1 MALQQ
6 DYDSEITFIIAD
18 VRTDEGVDLARKFGV
33 RSIPYHILIN
43 RNGETFYAAAGKKSE
58 NFLRDKI
65 KEIKEKR

>member
-18 VRTDEGVDLARKFGV
+18 VRTEEGVDLARKFGV
-33 RSIPYHILIN
+33 RSVPYYFFITSK
-43 RNGETFYAAAGKKSE
+43 GETFFSVAGRKSE
-58 NFLRDKI
+58 DFLRDKI